1 MEEVRME
8 EPSFQTRLRRGRDAL
23 ISTSYLSSRDSR
35 GQAYGEAAATPKA
48 RLMEEV
54 RMEEPSFRTHLNSGR
69 DALISTSYPSSRN
82 SRGQAYGGVEDGE
95 AQLPDSSEPRP

>member
-1 MEEVRME
+1 M
-8 EPSFQTRLRRGRDAL
+8 PSSPFDA
-23 ISTSYLSSRDSR
+23 S
-35 GQAYGEAAATPKA
+35 AAATPKA

-95 AQLPDSSEPRP
+95 AQLPDSSEQRP